1 MGNHYARKK
10 AFSWRCFR
18 PISRGFSLKSFEK
31 KEFGAGRSTEP
42 ECTRQSFMPGW
53 GDGSHLVGI
62 LSPKNWESQLSTVSS
77 NLLKSTSLKS
87 RVRKRVSEKRLS
99 VSEHLQ
105 TQPLLFFLIIKTA
118 SNEKILRVNLLILT
132 EHAEVIVLPT
142 VFFFKKKFLN
152 SEPFPWW

>member
-1 MGNHYARKK
+1 M
-10 AFSWRCFR
+10 
-18 PISRGFSLKSFEK
+18 KSK
-31 KEFGAGRSTEP
+31 
-42 ECTRQSFMPGW
+42 
-53 GDGSHLVGI
+53 
-62 LSPKNWESQLSTVSS
+62 
-77 NLLKSTSLKS
+77 SLKS

-142 VFFFKKKFLN
+142 AFF
-152 SEPFPWW
+152 

>member
-18 PISRGFSLKSFEK
+18 PISRGFSLKSSVEK
-31 KEFGAGRSTEP
+31 QEFGAGRSTEP
-42 ECTRQSFMPGW
+42 ECTSQSFRPGW
-53 GDGSHLVGI
+53 GDGSHLVRS

-77 NLLKSTSLKS
+77 NLLKSKSLKS

-105 TQPLLFFLIIKTA
+105 TQPLLFFLIIKAA
-118 SNEKILRVNLLILT
+118 SNEKISRVNLLILT

-142 VFFFKKKFLN
+142 AFFLKKFLS